1 MTNVMF
7 EALPEIWKD
16 PKTGIEYLVNCDYRI
31 GILISQVQYDN
42 TLTKYDKIVAIL
54 HLMFGNVDEEK
65 EDRPSPLGESAGECI
80 QWLMN
85 GWHHDGHGSS
95 EEKRRLVDYDVD
107 QWRIYADF
115 RSIYGIDLATEHM
128 HWWKFCGLLW
138 NMPHKQSS
146 FLQVIEIRRKKKE
159 EAKTDAEKKAIQDAQ
174 QIYALDQPE
183 PEYTIE
189 QKEKIDDYD
198 AMMEQIRAKK
208 KAEQEALGIFRK

>member
-1 MTNVMF
+1 MTNVMLDP
-7 EALPEIWKD
+7 LPEEWED
-16 PKTGIEYLVNCDYRI
+16 PSTGDVYHVNCDYRI
-31 GILISQVQYDN
+31 GIQISLAQYDPD
-42 TLTKYDKIVAIL
+42 LTEYDRVAVIL
-54 HLMFGNVDEEK
+54 GLMFYDEETQS
-65 EDRPSPLGESAGECI
+65 ERPMPQGNSANECI
-80 QWLMN
+80 QWFMN
-85 GWHHDGHGSS
+85 GWHHDGHGTS
-95 EEKRRLVDYDVD
+95 EEKRRLIDYDID

-115 RSIYGIDLATEHM
+115 RAIYGIDLATEDM

-189 QKEKIDDYD
+189 Q
-198 AMMEQIRAKK
+198 
-208 KAEQEALGIFRK
+208 

>member
-1 MTNVMF
+1 MTNVMLDS
-7 EALPEIWKD
+7 LPEEWED
-16 PKTGIEYLVNCDYRI
+16 PETGNVYKVNCDYRI
-31 GILISQVQYDN
+31 GIQISLAQYDPD
-42 TLTKYDKIVAIL
+42 LTEYDRVAVIL
-54 HLMFGNVDEEK
+54 GLMFYDEETQS
-65 EDRPSPLGESAGECI
+65 ERPMPQGNSANECI
-80 QWLMN
+80 QWFMN
-85 GWHHDGHGSS
+85 GWHHDGHGTS
-95 EEKRRLVDYDVD
+95 EEKRRLIDYDID

-115 RSIYGIDLATEHM
+115 RAIYGIDLATEDM

>member
-1 MTNVMF
+1 
-7 EALPEIWKD
+7 
-16 PKTGIEYLVNCDYRI
+16 
-31 GILISQVQYDN
+31 
-42 TLTKYDKIVAIL
+42 
-54 HLMFGNVDEEK
+54 
-65 EDRPSPLGESAGECI
+65 
-80 QWLMN
+80 
-85 GWHHDGHGSS
+85 
-95 EEKRRLVDYDVD
+95 
-107 QWRIYADF
+107 
-115 RSIYGIDLATEHM
+115 
-128 HWWKFCGLLW
+128 
-138 NMPHKQSS
+138 MPHKQSS

>member
-1 MTNVMF
+1 M
-7 EALPEIWKD
+7 A
-16 PKTGIEYLVNCDYRI
+16 
-31 GILISQVQYDN
+31 QYDPD
-42 TLTKYDKIVAIL
+42 LTEYDRVAVIL
-54 HLMFGNVDEEK
+54 GLMFYDMETQSERPMPQGN
-65 EDRPSPLGESAGECI
+65 SANECI
-80 QWLMN
+80 QWFMN
-85 GWHHDGHGSS
+85 GWHHDGHGTS
-95 EEKRRLVDYDVD
+95 EEKRRLIDYDID

-115 RSIYGIDLATEHM
+115 RAIYGIDLATEDM

-198 AMMEQIRAKK
+198 TMMEQIRAKK

>member
-1 MTNVMF
+1 MTNVMLDP
-7 EALPEIWKD
+7 LPEEWED
-16 PKTGIEYLVNCDYRI
+16 PSTGDVYHVNCDYRI
-31 GILISQVQYDN
+31 GIQISLAQYDPD
-42 TLTKYDKIVAIL
+42 LTEYDRVAVIL
-54 HLMFGNVDEEK
+54 GLMFYDEETQS
-65 EDRPSPLGESAGECI
+65 ERPMPQGNSANECI
-80 QWLMN
+80 QWFMD
-85 GWHHDGHGSS
+85 GWHHDGHGTS
-95 EEKRRLVDYDVD
+95 EEKRRLIDYDID

-115 RSIYGIDLATEHM
+115 RAIYGIDLATEDM

>member
-1 MTNVMF
+1 MTNVMLDP
-7 EALPEIWKD
+7 LPEEWED
-16 PKTGIEYLVNCDYRI
+16 PSTGDVYHVNCDYRI
-31 GILISQVQYDN
+31 GIQISLAQYDPD
-42 TLTKYDKIVAIL
+42 LTEYDRVAVIL
-54 HLMFGNVDEEK
+54 GLMFYDEETQS
-65 EDRPSPLGESAGECI
+65 ERPMPQGNSANECI
-80 QWLMN
+80 QWFMN
-85 GWHHDGHGSS
+85 GWHHDGHGTS
-95 EEKRRLVDYDVD
+95 EEKRRLIDYDID

-115 RSIYGIDLATEHM
+115 RAIYGIDLSTEDM
-128 HWWKFCGLLW
+128 HWWQFCGLLW

-198 AMMEQIRAKK
+198 TMMEQIRAKK